1 MAGILIAAVLALI
14 LGTAMGFFIR
24 KFFAEQQISSAK
36 KYAEQIVE
44 GAQKEAQ
51 SIKKEAEL
59 ETKDSM
65 LKSQADFDAKT
76 REARAELSTLEKRV
90 RQREENLD
98 KKLESIDKKER
109 ELNTKAKEQADL
121 DKKLKA
127 QSEELGTL
135 VTDQRKKLENISG
148 LSAELAKQ
156 ELISGLVNEAKQESL
171 LTLKRIEEETKE
183 NAEKKA
189 RDIVSIAVQRVAADH
204 TSEIS
209 VSVVPLPNEEMK
221 GRIIGREGRNI
232 KTLETM
238 TGVDF
243 IIDDTP
249 EAVTISAFDPVRREI
264 ARRVLEKLI
273 QDGRIHPG
281 RIEEVVEKT
290 KLEMDQRIKELGE
303 AAAMD
308 VGIPNL
314 HPEIIKLLGKLHFRT
329 SYGQN
334 VLKHSLEMTYI
345 TSILASELGIDP
357 TVARRAA
364 LLHDIGKAID
374 HEVQGSHVDL
384 GVDAARKYGE
394 SEAILH
400 AIAAHHNDIE
410 PKTIEAVLV
419 QAADAISAARP
430 GARRET
436 LENYIKRLENLE
448 KIASQFEGVQKVFAI
463 QAGREVRIM
472 VETDKID
479 DLRSFS
485 LSKEIAKKIEE
496 ELEYPGQIKVT
507 VIREVRAV
515 EYAK

>member
-1 MAGILIAAVLALI
+1 MEYLIVAILALI
-14 LGTAMGFFIR
+14 VGVAAGFFGR
-24 KFFAEQQISSAK
+24 KIFAEGQITSAK
-36 KYAEQIVE
+36 KYAAQIIE
-44 GAQKEAQ
+44 GAQKEAG

-59 ETKDSM
+59 ESKDTI
-65 LKSQADFDAKT
+65 LKAQADFDAKT
-76 REARAELSTLEKRV
+76 RETKAEIANVEKKV

-98 KKLESIDKKER
+98 KKMEIIDKKEKDLSTK
-109 ELNTKAKEQADL
+109 EKSLNDL
-121 DKKLKA
+121 EKKLSTRD
-127 QSEELGTL
+127 QELDT
-135 VTDQRKKLENISG
+135 VIADQRKKLENISG
-148 LSAELAKQ
+148 LSAESAKQ
-156 ELISGLVNEAKQESL
+156 ELIRSMMDAAKQESL
-171 LTLKRIEEETKE
+171 LMLKRLEEETKE
-183 NAEKKA
+183 TAEKKA
-189 RDIVSIAVQRVAADH
+189 RDIVSIAVQRIAADH

-209 VSVVPLPNEEMK
+209 VSVVPLPSDDMK

-232 KTLETM
+232 KTLETA

-264 ARRVLEKLI
+264 AKLALQKLI

-290 KLEMDQRIKELGE
+290 KLEMDQRLKEIGE
-303 AAAMD
+303 QAAMD
-308 VGIPNL
+308 VGIPNI
-314 HPEIIKLLGKLHFRT
+314 HPEIIKLLGKLHYRT

-334 VLKHSLEMTYI
+334 VLKHSVEMAYI

-357 TVARRAA
+357 TLSRRAA

-374 HEVQGSHVDL
+374 HEIQGSHVAL
-384 GVDAARKYGE
+384 GVEAARKYGE
-394 SEAILH
+394 SEAVLH
-400 AIAAHHNDIE
+400 AIEAHHNDVE

-419 QAADAISAARP
+419 QAADGISAARP

-436 LENYIKRLENLE
+436 LENYVKRLENLE
-448 KIASQFEGVQKVFAI
+448 KIASAFEGVQKTYAI
-463 QAGREVRIM
+463 QAGREIRIM
-472 VETDKID
+472 VESDKID
-479 DLRSFS
+479 DNKSFM
-485 LSKEIAKKIEE
+485 LSKDIAKKIEE

>member
-1 MAGILIAAVLALI
+1 MEYLIVAILALI
-14 LGTAMGFFIR
+14 VGVAAGFFGR
-24 KFFAEQQISSAK
+24 KIFAEGQISSAK

-44 GAQKEAQ
+44 GARKEAG

-59 ETKDSM
+59 ESKDTI
-65 LKSQADFDAKT
+65 LKAQADFDAKT
-76 REARAELSTLEKRV
+76 RETKSEIANVEKKV

-98 KKLESIDKKER
+98 KKMEIIDKKEKD
-109 ELNTKAKEQADL
+109 LSTKEKSLTDL
-121 DKKLKA
+121 EKKLSTRD
-127 QSEELGTL
+127 QELDAVIGE
-135 VTDQRKKLENISG
+135 QRKKLENISG
-148 LSAELAKQ
+148 LSAESAKQ
-156 ELISGLVNEAKQESL
+156 ELIRSMMDTAKQESL
-171 LTLKRIEEETKE
+171 LMLRRLEEETKE
-183 NAEKKA
+183 TAEKKA
-189 RDIVSIAVQRVAADH
+189 RDIVSIAVQRIAADH

-209 VSVVPLPNEEMK
+209 VSVVPLPSDDMK

-232 KTLETM
+232 KTLETA

-264 ARRVLEKLI
+264 AKLALQKLI

-290 KLEMDQRIKELGE
+290 KQEMDQRLKEIGE
-303 AAAMD
+303 QAAMD
-308 VGIPNL
+308 VGIPNI
-314 HPEIIKLLGKLHFRT
+314 HPEIIKLLGKLQYRT

-334 VLKHSLEMTYI
+334 VLKHSVEMAYI

-357 TVARRAA
+357 TLSRRAA

-374 HEVQGSHVDL
+374 HEIQGSHVAL
-384 GVDAARKYGE
+384 GVEAARKYGE
-394 SEAILH
+394 SEAVLH
-400 AIAAHHNDIE
+400 AIEAHHNDVE
-410 PKTIEAVLV
+410 PKSIEAVLV
-419 QAADAISAARP
+419 QAADGISAARP

-436 LENYIKRLENLE
+436 LENYVKRLENLE
-448 KIASQFEGVQKVFAI
+448 KIASAFEGVQRTFAI
-463 QAGREVRIM
+463 QAGREIRIM
-472 VETDKID
+472 VEADKID
-479 DLRSFS
+479 DNRSFM
-485 LSKEIAKKIEE
+485 LSREIAKKIEE